1 MPVMKRPFRFLLAI
15 LFAGAGFAVS
25 AQDRAMEAPP
35 APKFEIR
42 RFIVEGNTLLPAAEV
57 ERLVMPYTGKDKD
70 FGSVQQA
77 LDALQE
83 AYQALGYTAVR
94 VMIPEQAIRS
104 GEVKLQVTEARIGKV
119 LVEGNKFFDES
130 NVRASLP
137 DLQPGTLPN
146 TTAIALQVQ
155 LANDSPAKQ
164 TSVSLESSDEPGKVN
179 AVVRLRDE
187 EPKRLSFSLD
197 SSGNSQTG
205 YFRTG
210 VGYQHANLF
219 NADHVFNAQYITSP
233 TQISDVTILG
243 FGYKI
248 PIYKW
253 DGALEFVAGYSS
265 VNSGTLANLF
275 SISGSG
281 SIYGVKYSQLL
292 PRYENYEHRL
302 VAGWDY
308 RDTRNDV
315 RLLGPGVPLLPDITV
330 KPLSLTYIGR
340 FNQVGQDLSF
350 NVSHVQNIPGG
361 ETGSQDA
368 FAAQR
373 LDARA
378 AFSYTR
384 FAAGY
389 TLAFGDDLL
398 FRANVAGQY
407 TRDRL
412 IGGEQFGM
420 GGADSVRGFFER
432 EATNDIGHRVSFEGY
447 TPDFGARLGGNWR
460 ARGLVFFDMA
470 RGRDV
475 APVRNADNGMSSY
488 GLGLRIN
495 EGKRISLRV
504 DWAVVDN
511 QTASRSSGKQKVHFG
526 LVYSY

>member
-15 LFAGAGFAVS
+15 LFAGAGFAAS

-57 ERLVMPYTGKDKD
+57 QRLVAPHTGKDKD

-83 AYQALGYTAVR
+83 AYQAVGYTAVR
-94 VMIPEQAIRS
+94 VMIPEQEIRS
-104 GEVKLQVTEARIGKV
+104 GEVRLQVTEARIGKV

-137 DLQPGTLPN
+137 GLQPGTLPN
-146 TTAIALQVQ
+146 TTALALHVQ

-164 TSVSLESSDEPGKVN
+164 TAVSLESADEPGKVN
-179 AVVRLRDE
+179 AVVRVRDE
-187 EPKRLSFSLD
+187 DPKRVSLSLD

-210 VGYQHANLF
+210 IGYQHANVF
-219 NADHVFNAQYITSP
+219 NADHVFSAQYITSP
-233 TQISDVTILG
+233 TNIRDVTILG

-248 PIYKW
+248 PLYQW
-253 DGALEFVAGYSS
+253 NGALGFIAGYSS

-281 SIYGVKYSQLL
+281 SIYGVKYSQML
-292 PRYENYEHRL
+292 PRFDNYEHRL
-302 VAGWDY
+302 VAGFDY

-350 NVSHVQNIPGG
+350 NVAYFQNLPGG
-361 ETGSQDA
+361 VNGSQDA

-470 RGRDV
+470 RGHDV

-511 QTASRSSGKQKVHFG
+511 QTASRPSGKQKVHFG